1 MEEKILICEYSGLP
15 SLSSYNTKKIE
26 MENVNSVA
34 YLAKIDEIKKI
45 EGADNIEQARIG
57 GWNCIIQKGQYDVGD
72 LVVVATT
79 DAVIP
84 QSLSDAMNVTNY
96 LRKGQRVRTVKLRG
110 VYSECL
116 IIPVTYVNTD
126 KVLYEGDDLMKE
138 LNIFKYEPPAKMVQ
152 LASGKKIRYHENQN
166 FLVYYKFPNQKN
178 VPDMFT
184 EEDYVQITRKIHGT
198 NARFGIVKKTKL
210 SLWDKVKKL
219 FGFADKWIDY
229 EFVVGSHNV
238 EKGSDSQGFY
248 DTNVWYEIEK
258 KYDIKKKMWDLVKSM
273 KRDDIGSGIVLYG
286 EIYGEGI
293 QKGYDYGL
301 KEIKFV
307 GFDLM
312 ENGEYLTTT
321 GARILITHQ
330 LELPHAEE
338 LYVGK
343 WSKEIQDKYVF
354 NNFINGTKVPHEGIV
369 VKSITGERNKIS
381 KIINPEYLIFGEK
394 NNIGDSH

>member
-1 MEEKILICEYSGLP
+1 
-15 SLSSYNTKKIE
+15 
-26 MENVNSVA
+26 MENVNSCA
-34 YLAKIDEIKKI
+34 YVAKIDVIMNI
-45 EGADNIEQARIG
+45 VGADNIEQARIG
-57 GWNCIIQKGQYDVGD
+57 GWDCIIKKGEYNVGD

-84 QSLSDAMNVTNY
+84 FSLSDAMNVTNY

-116 IIPVTYVNTD
+116 IIPLSYTPRPATY
-126 KVLYEGDDLMKE
+126 KEGDDMMKE
-138 LNIFKYEPPAKMVQ
+138 LNIFKYEPPAKQIQ
-152 LASGKKIRYHENQN
+152 LASGKTIRYHENPN

-178 VPDMFT
+178 VPDMFS

-198 NARFGIVKKTKL
+198 NARYGIVKKKKL
-210 SLWDKVKKL
+210 SFWDKVKK
-219 FGFADKWIDY
+219 FIGIGGDWIDY
-229 EFVVGSHNV
+229 EYVYGSHNV

-248 DTNVWYEIEK
+248 STDVWREIAD
-258 KYDIKKKMWDLVKSM
+258 KYDIKNKLWELVKTYKIS
-273 KRDDIGSGIVLYG
+273 DIGSGIVLYG
-286 EIYGEGI
+286 EIYGAGI

-301 KEIKFV
+301 NEIKFV
-307 GFDLM
+307 GFDVM

-330 LELPHAEE
+330 MELPHAEE

-343 WSKEIQDKYVF
+343 WSKEVQDKYVF
-354 NNFINGTKVPHEGIV
+354 NNFITGTKVPHEGIV
-369 VKSITGERNKIS
+369 VKSITGERS
-381 KIINPEYLIFGEK
+381 KVSKVINPEYLIFGEK